1 MPFVQCV
8 ITALQCQVE
17 DFPETVAVEG
27 GEPRKFERSCE
38 GAMHVRPGASVEITA
53 DELAHLKENHPSIFN
68 SFRILATDEQLDAS
82 RAAPT
87 EPPPAAV
94 LPPDEGADVD
104 EGSKDSGGAETPSET
119 PDAKKKSGKR

>member
-1 MPFVQCV
+1 MLFVQFV
-8 ITALQCQVE
+8 VTALACQVE

-38 GAMHVRPGASVEITA
+38 GALHVRPGASVEITA
-53 DELAHLKENHPSIFN
+53 DELAHLREKHEKLYNAC
-68 SFRILATDEQLDAS
+68 RVLATEAQLEAS

-87 EPPPAAV
+87 EPPPATESD
-94 LPPDEGADVD
+94 PP
-104 EGSKDSGGAETPSET
+104 SGGEGEGGGGETPSET

>member
-8 ITALQCQVE
+8 VTALQCQVD

-27 GEPRKFERSCE
+27 AEPRKFKRSCE
-38 GAMHVRPGASVEITA
+38 GALHVRPGASVEITA

-68 SFRILATDEQLDAS
+68 SYRVLATDEQLDAS

-87 EPPPAAV
+87 EPPPALA
-94 LPPDEGADVD
+94 PDEGDD
-104 EGSKDSGGAETPSET
+104 EGDKGSGGSSDTPSET